1 MALKTNPL
9 LKPRSELKNGIEN
22 LRPLLREIANAFVV
36 QAEAEIVALSEA
48 VRDLPSPESDAKAA
62 QRQEKLL
69 DEMQDLIA
77 GLKVKPE
84 KGRLKDLRRVRDVL
98 DELDKLVQKFA
109 K

>member
-9 LKPRSELKNGIEN
+9 LKPRSELKSGIDN
-22 LRPLLREIANAFVV
+22 LRPLVREIANAFVV

-48 VRDLPSPESDAKAA
+48 VRDLPNPESDSKAA

-69 DEMQDLIA
+69 DEMQDFVA

-98 DELDKLVQKFA
+98 DELNKLVQNFA

>member
-9 LKPRSELKNGIEN
+9 LKPRSDLKSGVEN
-22 LRPLLREIANAFVV
+22 LGPLVREIANAFMVK
-36 QAEAEIVALSEA
+36 AEAEIVALSAA
-48 VRDLPSPESDAKAA
+48 VSNLPNPESDSKAA

-69 DEMQDLIA
+69 DEMQDLVA

-98 DELDKLVQKFA
+98 DELNKLVQKFT

>member
-9 LKPRSELKNGIEN
+9 LKPRSELKSGIEN
-22 LRPLLREIANAFVV
+22 LRPLVRDIANALVV
-36 QAEAEIVALSEA
+36 EVEAEIVALSEA
-48 VRDLPSPESDAKAA
+48 VSNLPNPESDSKAA

-69 DEMQDLIA
+69 DEMQDLVV

-98 DELDKLVQKFA
+98 DELNKLVQDFNK
-109 K
+109 

>member
-36 QAEAEIVALSEA
+36 QAEAEIVTLSEA
-48 VRDLPSPESDAKAA
+48 VRDLPNPETDSKAA

-77 GLKVKPE
+77 GIKVKPE
-84 KGRLKDLRRVRDVL
+84 KGRQKDLRRVRDVL
-98 DELDKLVQKFA
+98 DELNKLVQNFA

>member
-9 LKPRSELKNGIEN
+9 LKPRSELKSGIDN

-36 QAEAEIVALSEA
+36 QAEAEIVTLSEA
-48 VRDLPSPESDAKAA
+48 VSNLSNPESDSKAA

-69 DEMQDLIA
+69 DEMQDLIV
-77 GLKVKPE
+77 GIKVKPE

-98 DELDKLVQKFA
+98 DELNKLVQDLA

>member
-9 LKPRSELKNGIEN
+9 LKPRSELKAGIDS

-48 VRDLPSPESDAKAA
+48 VRDLPNPETDSKAA

-77 GLKVKPE
+77 GLKVKSE

-98 DELDKLVQKFA
+98 DELNKLVQNFA

>member
-36 QAEAEIVALSEA
+36 QAEAEIVTLSEA
-48 VRDLPSPESDAKAA
+48 VRDLPNPETDSKAA

-69 DEMQDLIA
+69 DEMQDLVA
-77 GLKVKPE
+77 RLKVKPE

-98 DELDKLVQKFA
+98 DELNKLVQDFA

>member
-9 LKPRSELKNGIEN
+9 LKPRSELKSGIDN
-22 LRPLLREIANAFVV
+22 LRPLVREIADAFVV
-36 QAEAEIVALSEA
+36 QAEAAIVALSDA
-48 VRDLPSPESDAKAA
+48 VRDLPNPESNSKAA
-62 QRQEKLL
+62 ERQEKLL
-69 DEMQDLIA
+69 DEMQDLVA

-98 DELDKLVQKFA
+98 DELDKLLQSFA

>member
-22 LRPLLREIANAFVV
+22 LKPLVREITNAITVR
-36 QAEAEIVALSEA
+36 AETAIVTLSEA
-48 VRDLPSPESDAKAA
+48 VSNLSNPETDSKAA

-69 DEMQDLIA
+69 DEMQDIVA

-98 DELDKLVQKFA
+98 DELNKLVQDLA